1 MRIFL
6 TIIFSLFISVT
17 TFAQDFPYEIFKPR
31 TLKEIISVTTKAV
44 KPYDSMFLATNQ
56 LESKVLVTFT
66 GKSRPIISE
75 RKTFI
80 SIWAGM
86 LGHPKDYADL
96 YEHEYLYKEGDD
108 EYWLPT
114 QEPIT
119 KYFDKELKE
128 GDKVTLYLIRIGGH
142 RSQQIV
148 DCVLLVEE
156 FQKEKT

>member
-1 MRIFL
+1 MRL
-6 TIIFSLFISVT
+6 LLIIAFSLFLNFS
-17 TFAQDFPYEIFKPR
+17 AQAQNFPYDIFKTR
-31 TLKEIISVTTKAV
+31 TLKEVVAQTTKSV
-44 KPYDSMFLATNQ
+44 KPYPSMFIATNQ
-56 LESKVLVTFT
+56 LESKILVTFT
-66 GKSRPIISE
+66 GKSRPILQA

-80 SIWAGM
+80 SVWAGM

-96 YEHEYLYKEGDD
+96 YEKEYLYKEGND

-128 GDKVTLYLIRIGGH
+128 NDQMTIYLIRIGAH
-142 RSQQIV
+142 RDQKTV

-156 FQKEKT
+156 FQKEK

>member
-1 MRIFL
+1 MRALF
-6 TIIFSLFISVT
+6 TIVFSLCLSAT
-17 TFAQDFPYEIFKPR
+17 AFAQEFPWNIFKSR
-31 TLKEIISVTTKAV
+31 TLKEVVSVTTKAV

-56 LESKVLVTFT
+56 LESKILVTFT
-66 GKSRPIISE
+66 GKSRPIIKE

-86 LGHPKDYADL
+86 LGQPKDYADL
-96 YEHEYLYKEGDD
+96 YQREYLYKEGDD

-128 GDKVTLYLIRIGGH
+128 GDEITLYLIRIGAH
-142 RSQQIV
+142 RSKKNI
-148 DCVLLVEE
+148 DCILLVEE
-156 FQKEKT
+156 YQK